1 MSLSLFFIYLLYII
15 LFFIAQCFCMWGA
28 YVTLPFKNLSMWEAY
43 KMAIPFAWADWVFMT
58 LAINLSTKYNLVT
71 DTQNTFLLIIFQ
83 FILLLLINHYYLKK
97 KIYNS
102 DNIAFVVILIGYMV
116 SSKKLITK
124 YFGKGSIESKELNNE
139 INNDI
144 NK

>member
-1 MSLSLFFIYLLYII
+1 
-15 LFFIAQCFCMWGA
+15 MWGA
-28 YVTLPFKNLSMWEAY
+28 YVTLPFKNLTMWEAY
-43 KMAIPFAWADWVFMT
+43 KMAIPFAWADWLFMS
-58 LAINLSTKYNLVT
+58 LAVNLSTKYNLVT

-97 KIYNS
+97 KIYIS
-102 DNIAFVVILIGYMV
+102 DNIAFIVILIGYIV

-124 YFGKGSIESKELNNE
+124 YFGKGTIENKE